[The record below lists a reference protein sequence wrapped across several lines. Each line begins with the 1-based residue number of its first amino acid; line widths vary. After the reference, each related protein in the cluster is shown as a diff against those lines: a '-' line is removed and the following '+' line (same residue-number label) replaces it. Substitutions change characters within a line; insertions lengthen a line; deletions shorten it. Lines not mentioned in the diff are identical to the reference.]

1 LHLSHLRNRAQQGVD
16 WKEKNMTK
24 NQCMSLLQNT
34 IRAVFLKKVREDVG
48 RFIPDDQGIEIW
60 PPQHFNDLVQKIKY
74 K

>member
-1 LHLSHLRNRAQQGVD
+1 
-16 WKEKNMTK
+16 
-24 NQCMSLLQNT
+24 MSLLQNK